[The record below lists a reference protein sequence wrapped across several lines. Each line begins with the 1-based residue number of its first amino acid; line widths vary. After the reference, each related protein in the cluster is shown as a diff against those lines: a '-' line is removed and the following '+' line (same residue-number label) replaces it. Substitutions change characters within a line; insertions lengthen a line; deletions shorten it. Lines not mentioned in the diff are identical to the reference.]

1 MNNVKN
7 VGEGRFFKVVKGCPF
22 VVRLPERSTKYSA
35 GYDFFCPYPV
45 AIAPGQTIKIKT
57 WVKARFP
64 RGEFLMICDRSSFG
78 IKKHLT
84 IPNGVGIIDSDYY
97 GNENND
103 GNIIAALYN
112 FGKEPVQIN
121 TGDKICQGIFIPFK
135 VTDDDIA
142 TGERTGG
149 VGSTGK

>member
-1 MNNVKN
+1 
-7 VGEGRFFKVVKGCPF
+7 
-22 VVRLPERSTKYSA
+22 
-35 GYDFFCPYPV
+35 
-45 AIAPGQTIKIKT
+45 
-57 WVKARFP
+57 
-64 RGEFLMICDRSSFG
+64 MICDRSSFG

-112 FGKEPVQIN
+112 FGQEPVQIN

-135 VTDDDIA
+135 VTDDDTA

-149 VGSTGK
+149 VGSTGV